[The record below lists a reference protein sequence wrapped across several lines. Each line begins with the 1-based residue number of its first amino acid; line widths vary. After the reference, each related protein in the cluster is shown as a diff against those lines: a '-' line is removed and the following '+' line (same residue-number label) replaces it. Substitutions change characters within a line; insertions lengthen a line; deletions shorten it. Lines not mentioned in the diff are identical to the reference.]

1 MANTSPNQYFTRIN
15 RSYTVNLK
23 HIDKIETDK
32 IYIGNSEFSISKQ
45 VHDLLIGEVQ
55 KLLK

>member
-1 MANTSPNQYFTRIN
+1 MANKFPNQYFTRIN
-15 RSYTVNLK
+15 RSYTANLK

-45 VHDLLIGEVQ
+45 VDDLLIEEVQ
-55 KLLK
+55 KLLN